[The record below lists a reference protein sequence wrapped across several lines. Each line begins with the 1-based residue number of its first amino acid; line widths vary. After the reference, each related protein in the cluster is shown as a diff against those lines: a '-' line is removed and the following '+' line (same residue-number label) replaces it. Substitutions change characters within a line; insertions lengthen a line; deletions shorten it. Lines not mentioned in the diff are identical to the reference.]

1 MKRSINGFT
10 IDWGPSGHVM
20 AERET
25 EPKYGYYYE
34 AVGTLKF
41 HAYVNYGDQY
51 DAARFKKRGREG
63 REGVPSER
71 ARG

>member
-1 MKRSINGFT
+1 
-10 IDWGPSGHVM
+10 M